1 MLGLVPVVDSRAR
14 ANQRL
19 DSGLQEHVL
28 TLVSVAR
35 WRPLAARERLEFER
49 LSAELA
55 RDVAERLQ
63 RHV

>member
-28 TLVSVAR
+28 TLVSVAW